1 MAENRHQL
9 LITIGAALSGGFN
22 SVISGSTSK
31 LKEVG
36 SVIKNME
43 RQSILSASAVDKLK
57 LRYNSLLGSINKQQA
72 IIQKRAFYRSQIMEI
87 VALGAALAAPV
98 KKAIDFEKAMDGVRS
113 VVNFKEPDGLKKLG
127 NTLSELSTKLPIS
140 ATELANIAAVGGRFG
155 VAENQLGSFAE
166 KIGKATYTWGF
177 TADEGAEKIS
187 NLMKIM
193 GWSTQEL
200 DKQLDTIN
208 ELGNRTGATANEIV
222 RSIIKSSSGL
232 SAFKFTTAEVGALVS
247 TFKSMGQTADEA
259 GGTLNT
265 ILQKLSVTGSLGQ
278 AGAKAFH
285 RMGIGIHGFAKEV
298 GESPQK
304 AIMKLLEGLSKL
316 DDVARRTAL
325 NDIFGKRAA
334 MNVGLLVQH
343 LKTYKENLHAATN
356 MKNVSGSFGSDYSH
370 ATATASG
377 SLKTFLSSL
386 ENVTRK
392 IGDILIGPFKGFL
405 SIVTNGLNRFSKF
418 IDKNGEL
425 VKNVILGIS
434 ALVGLKI
441 GIFALGYASTFLL
454 GGFNRLVIVGKGLLL
469 GLTATGIAGKA
480 LLVGFLKLVGGIV
493 GISSGFLGLSQT
505 LDGKI
510 QFSFKTL
517 IDRVKW
523 LSSSGKTKIKSF
535 FESIKSKKLSDI
547 FNEFKLS
554 NMSVKTRFTKE
565 STAEFGQ
572 LSANIG
578 VATAGFWLASR
589 LIGGVLRGAIALL
602 GETLSIAGSGLKAFG
617 LLFRFSFNI
626 VKFGVNAFGWLCQ
639 ISWFFASTIL
649 PFVFKGIAS
658 FSSGLWS
665 IGKTVIPLVIRGL
678 SVIWGFW
685 VSNPIIAI
693 GAAIAATAYLIY
705 KNWEPIKGFFIKLW
719 NEPQQVWG
727 DFKNWISETWNTIV
741 GWTNIA
747 MGKFKEFFEFLKFGG
762 KFIAQ
767 VGSILGDVWENVTA
781 IIDRLYFGGNSVIP
795 AWESVKNFFK
805 NIWKDVAPSWN
816 GFLKYVDALNV
827 GEKVKS
833 GWEKL
838 KDYLKSFFDWIKGPL
853 ESFFKPSLEML
864 DKLKGWLPKI
874 GGEKTS
880 SQLKI
885 PTELKPANSNVT
897 RNQNNNFS
905 ITINANK
912 NDNPEM
918 IANKVVNRVSDY
930 SKTFLYDEAAEAI

>member
-1 MAENRHQL
+1 MAENKKQL

-36 SVIKNME
+36 NVIKNME
-43 RQSILSASAVDKLK
+43 RQSILGASAVDKLK
-57 LRYNSLLGSINKQQA
+57 LRYNSFLGSVNKQQA
-72 IIQKRAFYRSQIMEI
+72 ILQKRAFYRSQIMEI
-87 VALGAALAAPV
+87 VALGAAFAAPI
-98 KKAIDFEKAMDGVRS
+98 KKAMDFEKAMDGVRS

-127 NTLSELSTKLPIS
+127 DTLSELSTKLPMS

-155 VAENQLGSFAE
+155 VAESQLGAFAE
-166 KIGKATYTWGF
+166 KVGKATYTWGF
-177 TADEGAEKIS
+177 AADEGAEKIS

-193 GWSTQEL
+193 GWSTQDL
-200 DKQLDTIN
+200 GKQFDIIN

-259 GGTLNT
+259 GATLNT
-265 ILQKLSVTGSLGQ
+265 ILQKLSVTGSLGR

-316 DDVARRTAL
+316 DDVTRRTAL

-370 ATATASG
+370 AATASG
-377 SLKTFLSSL
+377 NLKTFLSSL

-418 IDKNGEL
+418 MDKNGEL

-434 ALVGLKI
+434 ALIGLKI

-554 NMSVKTRFTKE
+554 NMSVKTGSIKE

-572 LSANIG
+572 VSANIG
-578 VATAGFWLASR
+578 VATAGFWLASK
-589 LIGGVLRGAIALL
+589 LIGGVLRGAFSLL
-602 GETLSIAGSGLKAFG
+602 SGTLSIAGAGLKAFG
-617 LLFRFSFNI
+617 SLLRFSFNI
-626 VKFGVNAFGWLCQ
+626 VKFGVNTFGWLCQ
-639 ISWFFASTIL
+639 ISWFFATTVL
-649 PFVFKGIAS
+649 PFVFKGIGS
-658 FSSGLWS
+658 VGSGLLS
-665 IGKTVIPLVIRGL
+665 LGKILL
-678 SVIWGFW
+678 AH
-685 VSNPIIAI
+685 PILAI

-705 KNWEPIKGFFIKLW
+705 KNWEPIKGFFTKLW
-719 NEPQQVWG
+719 NEPQQAWS

-741 GWTNIA
+741 SWTSIA
-747 MGKFKEFFEFLKFGG
+747 ISKFKEFFEFLKFGG
-762 KFIAQ
+762 KFIVQ
-767 VGSILGDVWENVTA
+767 VGSILGDVWENISA
-781 IIDRLYFGGNSVIP
+781 IIDKLYFGGDSVIP

-805 NIWKDVAPSWN
+805 NIWKDIAPSWD
-816 GFLKYVDALNV
+816 GFFKYVDALNV
-827 GEKVKS
+827 GEKIKS

-838 KDYLKSFFDWIKGPL
+838 KEYLKGFFDWIKGPL

-880 SQLKI
+880 PQLKI
-885 PTELKPANSNVT
+885 PRELKPANSNVT

-912 NDNPEM
+912 NDNPEA

>member
-36 SVIKNME
+36 NVIKNME
-43 RQSILSASAVDKLK
+43 RQSILGASALDKLK
-57 LRYNSLLGSINKQQA
+57 LRYNSFLGSVNKQQV
-72 IIQKRAFYRSQIMEI
+72 ILQKRAFYRSQIMEI
-87 VALGAALAAPV
+87 VALGAAFAAPI
-98 KKAIDFEKAMDGVRS
+98 KKAMDFEKAMDGIRS

-166 KIGKATYTWGF
+166 KVGKATFTWGF
-177 TADEGAEKIS
+177 AADEGAEKIS

-193 GWSTQEL
+193 GWSTQDL
-200 DKQLDTIN
+200 DKQFDIIN

-259 GGTLNT
+259 GSTLNT

-304 AIMKLLEGLSKL
+304 AIMKLLEGISKL
-316 DDVARRTAL
+316 DDVTRRTAL

-334 MNVGLLVQH
+334 MNVGLLVRH
-343 LKTYKENLHAATN
+343 LKTYKENLNATTN
-356 MKNVSGSFGSDYSH
+356 IKNVNGSFGNDYSH
-370 ATATASG
+370 AAATASG
-377 SLKTFLSSL
+377 SWKTFLYAL
-386 ENVTRK
+386 ENVTKK
-392 IGDILIGPFKGFL
+392 IGDVLIGPFKGFL
-405 SIVTNGLNRFSKF
+405 SVATNGLNKFSKF
-418 IDKNGEL
+418 MDKNGEL
-425 VKNVILGIS
+425 VKNIIFGIS
-434 ALVGLKI
+434 ALAGLKI

-505 LDGKI
+505 LDGKV

-523 LSSSGKTKIKSF
+523 LSSSGKMKIKSF
-535 FESIKSKKLSDI
+535 FESIKSKKLADI
-547 FNEFKLS
+547 FSEFKMP
-554 NMSVKTRFTKE
+554 NMSVKTDPVK
-565 STAEFGQ
+565 AEFVKGSATELGQ
-572 LSANIG
+572 LAANLG
-578 VATAGFWLASR
+578 VIAVGSSLASK
-589 LIGGVLRGAIALL
+589 LIGGVLRGAFAVLS
-602 GETLSIAGSGLKAFG
+602 GTLSIARAGLKTFG
-617 LLFRFSFNI
+617 FLLSSVFSA
-626 VKFGVNAFGWLCQ
+626 VKFGAAAFGWLCQ
-639 ISWFFASTIL
+639 VSWFFATTVL
-649 PFVFKGIAS
+649 PFVFKGIGS
-658 FSSGLWS
+658 IGSGLLS
-665 IGKTVIPLVIRGL
+665 LGKILL
-678 SVIWGFW
+678 A
-685 VSNPIIAI
+685 NPILAI
-693 GAAIAATAYLIY
+693 GAAIAAAAYLIY

-719 NEPQQVWG
+719 NEPQQAWS

-747 MGKFKEFFEFLKFGG
+747 IGKFKEFFEFLKFGG
-762 KFIAQ
+762 KFIVQ
-767 VGSILGDVWENVTA
+767 VGSIFGDVWENISA
-781 IIDRLYFGGNSVIP
+781 IVDKLYFGGDSVIP

-805 NIWKDVAPSWN
+805 NIWKDIAPSWN

-827 GEKVKS
+827 GEKIKS

-838 KDYLKSFFDWIKGPL
+838 KEYLKSFFDWIKGPL
-853 ESFFKPSLEML
+853 ESFFKPTLEMFE
-864 DKLKGWLPKI
+864 KLKGWIPKI
-874 GGEKTS
+874 SSPKIS

-885 PTELKPANSNVT
+885 PTELKPADSNVT

-912 NDNPEM
+912 NDNPEA

-930 SKTFLYDEAAEAI
+930 SKTFLYDEVAEAI

>member
-1 MAENRHQL
+1 MAENKHQL

-22 SVISGSTSK
+22 SVVSGSTSK

-36 SVIKNME
+36 NVIKNME
-43 RQSILSASAVDKLK
+43 RQSILGASALDKLK
-57 LRYNSLLGSINKQQA
+57 LRYNSFLGSVNKQQA
-72 IIQKRAFYRSQIMEI
+72 ILQKRAFYRSQIMEI
-87 VALGAALAAPV
+87 VALGAAFAAPI
-98 KKAIDFEKAMDGVRS
+98 KKAMDFEKAMDGIRS

-166 KIGKATYTWGF
+166 KVGKATFTWGF
-177 TADEGAEKIS
+177 AADEGSEKIS

-193 GWSTQEL
+193 GWSTQDL
-200 DKQLDTIN
+200 DKQFDIIN

-259 GGTLNT
+259 GSTLNT

-304 AIMKLLEGLSKL
+304 AIMKLMEGISRL
-316 DDVARRTAL
+316 DDVTRRTAM

-334 MNVGLLVQH
+334 MNVGLLVRH
-343 LKTYKENLHAATN
+343 LKTYKENLYAATN
-356 MKNVSGSFGSDYSH
+356 IKNVNGSFGSDYSH
-370 ATATASG
+370 VAATASG
-377 SLKTFLSSL
+377 SWKTFLYSL

-425 VKNVILGIS
+425 VKNVVLGIS

-454 GGFNRLVIVGKGLLL
+454 GGFNRLVIVGKGLLF

-480 LLVGFLKLVGGIV
+480 LLVGFLKLVGGIA

-547 FNEFKLS
+547 FNELKLT
-554 NMSVKTRFTKE
+554 NTSVKTGSSKE
-565 STAEFGQ
+565 LTAEFGQ

-578 VATAGFWLASR
+578 VATAGFWLASK

-602 GETLSIAGSGLKAFG
+602 SGTLSIAEAGLKTFG
-617 LLFRFSFNI
+617 FLISSVFSV
-626 VKFGVNAFGWLCQ
+626 VKFGAAAFGWLCQ

-649 PFVFKGIAS
+649 PFVFKGIGS
-658 FSSGLWS
+658 VGSGLLS
-665 IGKTVIPLVIRGL
+665 LGKILQA
-678 SVIWGFW
+678 
-685 VSNPIIAI
+685 NPILAI

-705 KNWEPIKGFFIKLW
+705 KNWEPIKGFFVKLW
-719 NEPQQVWG
+719 NEPQQAWS
-727 DFKNWISETWNTIV
+727 DFKNWISETWNAIV
-741 GWTNIA
+741 SWTSIA
-747 MGKFKEFFEFLKFGG
+747 ISKFKEFFEFLKFGG
-762 KFIAQ
+762 KFIVQ
-767 VGSILGDVWENVTA
+767 VGSILGDVWENVSA
-781 IIDRLYFGGNSVIP
+781 IIDKLYFGGDSVIP

-805 NIWKDVAPSWN
+805 NVWKDITPSWN
-816 GFLKYVDALNV
+816 DFLKYVDTLNV
-827 GEKVKS
+827 GEKIKS

-838 KDYLKSFFDWIKGPL
+838 KEYLKGFFDWIKGPL
-853 ESFFKPSLEML
+853 ENFFKPTFEMF
-864 DKLKGWLPKI
+864 DKFKSWIPKI
-874 GGEKTS
+874 SSQKTS
-880 SQLKI
+880 TQLKI

-912 NDNPEM
+912 NDNSEM
-918 IANKVVNRVSDY
+918 IANKVVNRVRDY